1 MKSTHP
7 LFHKFKSIIGYSFAT
22 VVIIAALSISGLR
35 FILTTADLYQK
46 EVEVFASNLLEQPV
60 KIGSLD
66 AKLSG
71 LVPTLI
77 FKDVELISKQKSFLL
92 SRIDVGISFK
102 SLLLK
107 QEVVPTHL
115 VIRGM
120 DINITHT
127 KKGKYKIEGVAVNR
141 LKKTVPDGES
151 ESSIFKR
158 WLLSQ
163 SEISIADSSIILK
176 DEQGD
181 NLKWEFKNVNMLLR
195 NSGMRHRLSLTTTPP
210 KFLGGK
216 IDLNLDLEGDI
227 SDPGSWKAKFFVDSK
242 RVNLKPLRRYID
254 NKDIKFNSGIAKLK
268 LWLDIDKG
276 EVSQLSGDIKLNN
289 FSYKFKENKSVNIEL
304 VSAVFDS
311 VKSKEKT
318 WGVSVDKFN
327 YRNNNQSWL
336 GSKFFLAFGFDNKK
350 IEDFFITA
358 NYMSLGA
365 LTQMVDDNN
374 LITNKH
380 KKILNNLNVH
390 GDVRNFH
397 IAWKNNSLYKLNA
410 EFERFSI
417 GAWGRFPEAK
427 NISGNFRFENSNG
440 SISVLSKD
448 ATVSF
453 PSLFRDA
460 FKLNKLKADIG
471 FVKTNSGLLFN
482 LNHSLTE
489 NDEVSATSKGTLFLP
504 KNKSS
509 PHLEL
514 QTYVSRGDAS
524 KLSHYLPVSIMSDG
538 LVSWLDRGI
547 VSGKLDAATVIFNGK
562 LKDFPFNNNEGEFFV
577 DLETSNML
585 VNYQK
590 GWPVI
595 EKAKIKGS
603 FTGQGMNLH
612 LLTAESENNVL
623 YGSFASITSFKNA
636 ELKLNLKAK
645 GSAHNVS
652 HYVVNSKILPKAKK
666 TVSSMRFLGD
676 VATNMKVNIP
686 LDARLRKKKSLS
698 YMGSASLSDA
708 AVYMLENKLDLTNV
722 KGEIVFNNKGVF
734 SKKLSAKLFNKKTT
748 LSIKTLNK
756 NRDIKI
762 FADGI
767 INPGEMLTRF
777 DIPGAK
783 NITGNTR
790 FQGNILFPGKS
801 VKNSNPVVT
810 LNSQLVGVQSKF
822 PEFLSKMKN
831 SKQTAKFTA
840 ILKGDGNILYSLNF
854 LNKGSAVFE
863 TKKNLAN
870 QIYLNKGAVSFSN
883 NKAVLPNRD
892 VLYVDGR
899 INSFTP
905 AKWFETLGLNNS
917 KKRQTFLVNPVI
929 FNLDEVK
936 LFTQKELSAKQHS
949 AVTKPDELPKFEGI
963 FKQIYLDNIFL
974 GRLDFETSQ
983 KKNSMHF
990 DEIILSARNMKLV
1003 ASGDWLY
1010 KKHKH
1015 KTELDITL
1023 SSKNFGT
1030 MLTDLGF
1037 KPTLAGGEAKTIGQL
1052 YWDDAPSKFSL
1063 NRLNGAVQLDIQNG
1077 SIINIDAGA
1086 GRLLGFF
1093 SLSALPRKLLGD
1105 FKESMAKGFSFDEAK
1120 GEIIIENGDAY
1131 TDGFE
1136 INGPV
1141 ADTTVSGRTGLVDR
1155 DFDNIVE
1162 VVPDVGDGV
1171 TGMVALLVNLP
1182 AGIGLWLVDKL
1193 TGEQFNE
1200 ASTRRYEVTGS
1211 WDNPEY
1217 ELLEDE

>member
-1 MKSTHP
+1 MKNTYP
-7 LFHKFKSIIGYSFAT
+7 LFHKFKSIVGYSFAT

-66 AKLSG
+66 ARLSG

-77 FKDVELISKQKSFLL
+77 FKDVELISEQKSFLL

-107 QEVVPTHL
+107 QEVIPTKL

-120 DINITHT
+120 NINITHT
-127 KKGKYKIEGVAVNR
+127 KKGKYKIEGVAVKHLN
-141 LKKTVPDGES
+141 KTVPDGES

-163 SEISIADSSIILK
+163 NEISIADSSIILR
-176 DEQGD
+176 DERGD
-181 NLKWEFKNVNMLLR
+181 NIEWEFKDVNMLLR
-195 NSGMRHRLSLTTTPP
+195 NSGMRHRLSLTTIPP
-210 KFLGGK
+210 KLLGGK

-227 SDPGSWKAKFFVDSK
+227 SDPGSWKAKFFVESK
-242 RVNLKPLRRYID
+242 RINLKPLRRYID
-254 NKDIKFNSGIAKLK
+254 NKYIKFNNGIAKVK

-276 EVSQLSGDIKLNN
+276 EVNQLSGDVNLSG

-327 YRNNNQSWL
+327 YKNNNQSWL
-336 GSKFFLAFGFDNKK
+336 GSRFFLAFGFDNKK

-358 NYMSLGA
+358 DYMSLGA
-365 LTQMVDDNN
+365 LTQMINDNN

-380 KKILNNLNVH
+380 KKILNNLNVQ
-390 GDVRNFH
+390 GDVRNFN
-397 IAWKNNSLYKLNA
+397 IAWKNNSLHKLNA
-410 EFERFSI
+410 EFEKFSI
-417 GAWGRFPEAK
+417 GAWARFPEAK
-427 NISGNFRFENSNG
+427 NISGNFRFENNRG
-440 SISVLSKD
+440 NVSVLSNA

-460 FKLNKLKADIG
+460 FKLDKLKADVD
-471 FVKTNSGLLFN
+471 FVKTDKGLLFN
-482 LNHSLTE
+482 FNHVLAE
-489 NDEVSATSKGTLFLP
+489 NKEVSAASKGAFFLP
-504 KNKSS
+504 KNESS
-509 PHLEL
+509 SHLDL

-547 VSGKLDAATVIFNGK
+547 VSGKLDMATVIFNGK

-577 DLETSNML
+577 DIETSNIL
-585 VNYQK
+585 LNYQK

-595 EKAKIKGS
+595 EKAKIKGN
-603 FTGQGMNLH
+603 FTGQGMSLN
-612 LLTAESENNVL
+612 LLTAETENNFL
-623 YGSFASITSFKNA
+623 HNSFASITSFENA
-636 ELKLNLKAK
+636 ELKLNIKAN
-645 GSAHNVS
+645 GSLHNAS
-652 HYVVNSKILPKAKK
+652 HYIVNSKILPKAKK
-666 TVSSMRFLGD
+666 TVSSMRLLGD
-676 VATNMKVNIP
+676 VATNIKVNIP
-686 LDARLRKKKSLS
+686 LDAGLRKKKSLA
-698 YMGSASLSDA
+698 YAGSALLSGA
-708 AVYMLENKLDLTNV
+708 AAYMLDDKLDLTNV
-722 KGEIVFNNKGVF
+722 KGEILFDNKGVF
-734 SKKLSAKLFNKKTT
+734 SKKLSAKLFNKNAT
-748 LSIKTLNK
+748 LSIKTLNE
-756 NRDIKI
+756 NRGIKI
-762 FADGI
+762 FAGGM

-790 FQGNILFPGKS
+790 FQGNILFPGKAAR
-801 VKNSNPVVT
+801 NSNPVVT
-810 LNSQLVGVQSKF
+810 LNSQLVGVQSKL
-822 PEFLSKMKN
+822 PEFLSKRKN
-831 SKQTAKFTA
+831 SKQVAKFSA
-840 ILKGDGNILYSLNF
+840 VLKGNGNTLYSLNF

-863 TKKNLAN
+863 TKENRAN
-870 QIYLNKGAVSFSN
+870 QVYLNKGAVSFSN

-892 VLYVDGR
+892 VLYIDGG

-905 AKWFETLGLNNS
+905 AKWFEALGLNSS
-917 KKRQTFLVNPVI
+917 KKRQTFLLNPVV

-936 LFTQKELSAKQHS
+936 LFTQEELLGKQHS
-949 AVTKPDELPKFEGI
+949 VVTKPDELPKFKGI
-963 FKQIYLDNIFL
+963 FKKVYLDDIFL

-1003 ASGDWLY
+1003 ASGDWFY

-1015 KTELDITL
+1015 KTEFDITL

-1052 YWDDAPSKFSL
+1052 YWDNAPSKFSL
-1063 NRLNGAVQLDIQNG
+1063 NRLNGAVQLEIKNG
-1077 SIINIDAGA
+1077 SIIDIDAGA

-1120 GEIIIENGDAY
+1120 GEIIIEDGDAY

-1136 INGPV
+1136 INSPV

-1155 DFDNIVE
+1155 DFDNVVE

-1211 WDNPEY
+1211 WDSPEY

>member
-71 LVPTLI
+71 MVPTLI

-127 KKGKYKIEGVAVNR
+127 KKGKYKIEGIAVNK
-141 LKKTVPDGES
+141 LKKTVTNGES

-163 SEISIADSSIILK
+163 NEISIADSSIILK
-176 DEQGD
+176 DERGD
-181 NLKWEFKNVNMLLR
+181 NLKWEFKDVNMLLR
-195 NSGMRHRLSLTTTPP
+195 NSGIRHRLSLTTTPP

-227 SDPGSWKAKFFVDSK
+227 SDPDSWKAKFFVDSK
-242 RVNLKPLRRYID
+242 RINLKPLRRYIEH
-254 NKDIKFNSGIAKLK
+254 KDIKFNSGIAKLK

-276 EVSQLSGDIKLNN
+276 EVSQLSGDIKLND

-311 VKSKEKT
+311 VKTKEQT

-327 YRNNNQSWL
+327 YKNNNQSWL
-336 GSKFFLAFGFDNKK
+336 GSSFFLAFGFDNEK

-358 NYMSLGA
+358 DYMSLGA
-365 LTQMVDDNN
+365 LAQMVDDNN

-397 IAWKNNSLYKLNA
+397 IAWKNNSLHKLNA
-410 EFERFSI
+410 EFEQFSI
-417 GAWGRFPEAK
+417 GAWERFPEAK
-427 NISGNFRFENSNG
+427 NISGNFRFENNSG
-440 SISVLSKD
+440 SISILSKA

-460 FKLNKLKADIG
+460 FKLNKLKAEVG
-471 FVKTNSGLLFN
+471 FVKTKSGLLFN
-482 LNHSLTE
+482 LNNLLTE
-489 NDEVSATSKGTLFLP
+489 NKEVSAVTKGTLFLP

-509 PHLEL
+509 SHLDL

-577 DLETSNML
+577 DLETSNIL
-585 VNYQK
+585 LNYQK

-595 EKAKIKGS
+595 KKAKIKGS

-623 YGSFASITSFKNA
+623 YDSFASITSFKHA

-652 HYVVNSKILPKAKK
+652 HYLVNSKILPKAKK
-666 TVSSMRFLGD
+666 TVKSMRLLGD
-676 VATNMKVNIP
+676 VAANIKVNIP
-686 LDARLRKKKSLS
+686 LDASLRKKKSLS
-698 YMGSASLSDA
+698 YTGSALLSDA

-756 NRDIKI
+756 GIKI

-790 FQGNILFPGKS
+790 FQGNMLFPGKA
-801 VKNSNPVVT
+801 VKNSNPVIT
-810 LNSQLVGVQSKF
+810 LNSQLVGVQSKL
-822 PEFLSKMKN
+822 PEFLSKARN
-831 SKQTAKFTA
+831 SKQAAKFAA

-854 LNKGSAVFE
+854 INKGTAVFE
-863 TKKNLAN
+863 TGKNTAN
-870 QIYLNKGAVSFSN
+870 QIYLNKGAISFSD
-883 NKAVLPNRD
+883 NKAVLPNKD
-892 VLYVDGR
+892 VLYIDGR
-899 INSFTP
+899 VNSFTP
-905 AKWFETLGLNNS
+905 AKWFEALGLN
-917 KKRQTFLVNPVI
+917 KAGKRQTFFVNPVI
-929 FNLDEVK
+929 FNLDEIK
-936 LFTQKELSAKQHS
+936 LFTQKEPLSKHSS
-949 AVTKPDELPKFEGI
+949 AVTKPGELPKFEGI
-963 FKQIYLDNIFL
+963 FKQIYLDDIFL

-1015 KTELDITL
+1015 KTAFDITL
-1023 SSKNFGT
+1023 SSKNFGS

-1037 KPTLAGGEAKTIGQL
+1037 KPTLTGGEAKTIGKI

-1063 NRLNGAVQLDIQNG
+1063 NRLNGAVQLDIKNG

-1131 TDGFE
+1131 TDAFE

-1141 ADTTVSGRTGLVDR
+1141 ADSTVSGRTGLVNR

-1171 TGMVALLVNLP
+1171 TGLVALLVNLP

-1200 ASTRRYEVTGS
+1200 ASSRRYAVTGS